1 MGAEGTA
8 LLSTAHVALV
18 VNTARATAGIAVQRM
33 VLVGAVGQVEE
44 KNAVLQDARIANRDV
59 VTTAKCVGIP
69 TLTTFPVTARMQG
82 LVQVEVEGPP
92 VLVEATNVVLQDA
105 HIANLDVATIAKC
118 VGIPTLTIFPVT
130 ARMQRLVQV
139 EAEGPTGVSLARIN
153 LDPPCVATHRVMERT
168 G

>member
-82 LVQVEVEGPP
+82 LVQVE
-92 VLVEATNVVLQDA
+92 
-105 HIANLDVATIAKC
+105 
-118 VGIPTLTIFPVT
+118 
-130 ARMQRLVQV
+130 
-139 EAEGPTGVSLARIN
+139 AEGPTVVSLAHIN
-153 LDPPCVATHRVMERT
+153 LDPPCVTHRVMERT